1 VVAPADQVVNSAPHK
16 LVRVAIAMIVSP
28 QPDLDALSDQAGA
41 VEIASGQFLGL
52 AVTGGRG
59 SRLTVLARSILAS
72 CLPKAKA
79 VSS

>member
-1 VVAPADQVVNSAPHK
+1 
-16 LVRVAIAMIVSP
+16 VSP